1 VAWPKYLFGD
11 FEACEQDS
19 VEFVVDCAERKLEQL
34 RLWTVLL
41 YECARAMRHPSV
53 ENIAALRTAIDTEHQ
68 SGTPRLKLIICI
80 STRPSRAKGGQR
92 DGSRSGASR
101 SLRSCRNAVNV
112 FGLPTYTAYPV
123 MSC

>member
-1 VAWPKYLFGD
+1 
-11 FEACEQDS
+11 
-19 VEFVVDCAERKLEQL
+19 VEFVVYCAERKLEQL

-53 ENIAALRTAIDTEHQ
+53 ENIAALRTAIDAEHQ
-68 SGTPRLKLIICI
+68 SGTRISSSLFVSQLAQAELK
-80 STRPSRAKGGQR
+80 AGNVM
-92 DGSRSGASR
+92 GAEAA
-101 SLRSCRNAVNV
+101 LREAFALVEIPVNV